1 MGAPNPVNIGEAS
14 AVVSI
19 MEEGRAKVWKVLFQ
33 NSFNDDGESG
43 GHPKWNPSGDHHNGG
58 KGRHELVMT
67 KFASLPVS
75 TLTIQ
80 ADGKPTGYAY
90 DWVHKEMLQGDTESS
105 APYFLYVRCAY
116 LEGEAANV
124 WFRVPLVRI
133 GLGMWHTF
141 QKNTLGC
148 VWMRALALFERS
160 LSSTQA
166 RTRVRSLSTRLIID
180 R

>member
-1 MGAPNPVNIGEAS
+1 
-14 AVVSI
+14 
-19 MEEGRAKVWKVLFQ
+19 
-33 NSFNDDGESG
+33 
-43 GHPKWNPSGDHHNGG
+43 
-58 KGRHELVMT
+58 
-67 KFASLPVS
+67 
-75 TLTIQ
+75 
-80 ADGKPTGYAY
+80 
-90 DWVHKEMLQGDTESS
+90 MLQGDTEST

-141 QKNTLGC
+141 QKNTL
-148 VWMRALALFERS
+148 ALFERS